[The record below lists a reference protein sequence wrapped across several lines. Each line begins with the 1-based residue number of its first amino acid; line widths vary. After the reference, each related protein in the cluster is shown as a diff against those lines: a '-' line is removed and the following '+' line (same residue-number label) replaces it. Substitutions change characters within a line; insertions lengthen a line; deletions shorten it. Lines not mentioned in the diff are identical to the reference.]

1 MISNAQDDVCSDDQS
16 EEDMSEM
23 EVIIRTI
30 QNEVTG
36 LKVSDFFTKSFYSG
50 GCAKGMQ

>member
-1 MISNAQDDVCSDDQS
+1 
-16 EEDMSEM
+16 M

-36 LKVSDFFTKSFYSG
+36 LKVSDFSLSKYLYSG
-50 GCAKGMQ
+50 ECAKAMR

>member
-1 MISNAQDDVCSDDQS
+1 
-16 EEDMSEM
+16 M

-36 LKVSDFFTKSFYSG
+36 LKVSKFIFKFEY
-50 GCAKGMQ
+50 

>member
-1 MISNAQDDVCSDDQS
+1 
-16 EEDMSEM
+16 MSQM

-36 LKVSDFFTKSFYSG
+36 LKVTIASFNFIIEEDVQRKPYESLQIESVLRDQ
-50 GCAKGMQ
+50 AS

>member
-1 MISNAQDDVCSDDQS
+1 
-16 EEDMSEM
+16 MSQM

-36 LKVSDFFTKSFYSG
+36 LKVITKSFNLIIEEDVQRKSYEPLQIESVLRDQT
-50 GCAKGMQ
+50 A

>member
-1 MISNAQDDVCSDDQS
+1 
-16 EEDMSEM
+16 MSQM

-36 LKVSDFFTKSFYSG
+36 LKVSKFIFKFEY
-50 GCAKGMQ
+50 

>member
-1 MISNAQDDVCSDDQS
+1 
-16 EEDMSEM
+16 MSQM

-36 LKVSDFFTKSFYSG
+36 LKVITISFNLIIEEDVQRKPYESFQIESVLRDQ
-50 GCAKGMQ
+50 AS